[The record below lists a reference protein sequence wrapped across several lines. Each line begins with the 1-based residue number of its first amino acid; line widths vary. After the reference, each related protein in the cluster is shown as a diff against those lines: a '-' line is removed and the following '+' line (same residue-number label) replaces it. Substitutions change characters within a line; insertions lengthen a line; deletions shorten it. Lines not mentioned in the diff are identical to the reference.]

1 MNAEDHALRSR
12 AEGVR
17 DRFFELSLDM
27 LCVATFD
34 GYFVRL
40 NPAWKETLGYT
51 LEDLAS
57 KPYLEFV
64 HPEDRPATLKEMES
78 LTTGAPTVSFENRYR
93 TKEGTYRWI
102 SWSVAPD
109 VQAGLVYAVARDV
122 TERKEAEEA
131 LQGANERMAN
141 TLESV
146 TDAFYALDRNWCFT
160 YLNREAERVLQRPK
174 EELLGRNVW
183 DEFPE
188 AVDTILNAEYHEALA
203 TGTTANFEFYYE
215 PLEAW
220 IDVRAYPSHEGLS
233 VYLQDVSDRKR
244 IEEVRKESEQRLQA
258 LSDAAFEAIIIT
270 EGGALLE
277 ANRAYFAM
285 YGYEPEELLG
295 KSAEKTVAPESREL
309 VRKRMLSGYEGTYE
323 AVGLRKDGERIEMEV
338 RSRAAIYRGREVR
351 INALQN
357 VTERKGAEESLNQLN
372 EELERRNL
380 ELNHKNREIEAFV
393 YSISHDLRSPLV
405 NLEGFSQ
412 ELGLVGED
420 IREIFKNSDLPPETR
435 QRGLELID
443 EDMETSIH
451 FIRTGVKRL
460 SDIIDALLRLSRAG
474 RVEYR
479 WQRVDLNPVIGRVLD
494 AMKDTSAKSEADVT
508 VGDLPPVWGDPTQ
521 LEQVFANLIS
531 NALNYL
537 DPARP
542 GHIEVG
548 CKEIEGVSD
557 DCSNLSSLTYYV
569 RDNGVGISEQALDKV
584 FQVFQRLHPEKAAG
598 EGLGL
603 TVVQRIVER
612 HGGRIWVEST
622 EREGST
628 FFVRLPNN
636 REDRPS

>member
-12 AEGVR
+12 AEGVG